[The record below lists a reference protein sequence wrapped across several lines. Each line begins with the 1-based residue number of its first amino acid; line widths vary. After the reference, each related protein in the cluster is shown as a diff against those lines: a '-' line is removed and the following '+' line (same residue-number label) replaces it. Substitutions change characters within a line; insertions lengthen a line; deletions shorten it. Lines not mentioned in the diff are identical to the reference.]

1 MCYFIPSFLK
11 ISRMAP
17 LMLFNVLRYLWNRL
31 IMYFGKF
38 LHFLECFAKDYEKKT
53 CCLKP
58 SISFF
63 SERNMYFVFVNEVIE
78 KRFSAVIE
86 GPFLVEVLCILTS

>member
-17 LMLFNVLRYLWNRL
+17 LMLFNVFQYLWNRL

-58 SISFF
+58 SVNFF
-63 SERNMYFVFVNEVIE
+63 SERNMYFVFVNE
-78 KRFSAVIE
+78 